1 MVEEQ
6 DQRILAELQKDG
18 RATNQQLAEA
28 VGMSTSACW
37 RRVRALEEA
46 GVIRGYSALLDR
58 EQAGFATSAIL
69 HVSLE
74 RHDAK
79 FVDEFVAQV
88 SRRTEVLECFATTG
102 DADYHLHVVVRDMK
116 AYNDFLDTF
125 MFRLPGIRYV
135 RTNMILKEIK
145 TAVALPFETR
155 PKRK

>member
-37 RRVRALEEA
+37 RRVRALEEQ

-88 SRRTEVLECFATTG
+88 SRRSEVLECFATTG
-102 DADYHLHVVVRDMK
+102 DADYHLRVVVRDMK
-116 AYNDFLDTF
+116 SYNDFLDTF

-145 TAVALPFETR
+145 TGVALPFETR
-155 PKRK
+155 PTRK

>member
-6 DQRILAELQKDG
+6 DERILAELQKDG

-37 RRVRALEEA
+37 RRVRALEQS
-46 GVIRGYSALLDR
+46 GIIRGYAALVER
-58 EQAGFATSAIL
+58 ERAGFATSAIL

-79 FVDEFVAQV
+79 FVDEFV
-88 SRRTEVLECFATTG
+88 SRVTTRSEVLECFATTG
-102 DADYHLHVVVRDMK
+102 DADYHLRVVVRDMN
-116 AYNDFLDTF
+116 AYNQFLDEF

-145 TAVALPFETR
+145 TGVALPFEH
-155 PKRK
+155 KRGRV

>member
-18 RATNQQLAEA
+18 RATNQQLADA

-37 RRVRALEEA
+37 RRVRALEQE
-46 GVIRGYSALLDR
+46 GIVRGYSALLDR
-58 EQAGFATSAIL
+58 EKAGFATSAIL

-74 RHDAK
+74 RHDAT
-79 FVDEFVAQV
+79 FVDQFVAQV
-88 SRRTEVLECFATTG
+88 SKRSEVLECFATTG
-102 DADYHLHVVVRDMK
+102 DADYHLRVVVRDMQ

-145 TAVALPFETR
+145 TSVALPFSGR
-155 PKRK
+155 AKRR